1 MSDLSV
7 SEGLIYNTAIIDRG
21 LDIAQTVTSISN
33 RPLFADCYSD
43 ESLCSICREVV
54 ITILSDETQ
63 GTEAMRVCV
72 ERKNKG
78 EEVEIITP
86 MRMLIKEMPGV

>member
-1 MSDLSV
+1 M
-7 SEGLIYNTAIIDRG
+7 
-21 LDIAQTVTSISN
+21 
-33 RPLFADCYSD
+33 
-43 ESLCSICREVV
+43 